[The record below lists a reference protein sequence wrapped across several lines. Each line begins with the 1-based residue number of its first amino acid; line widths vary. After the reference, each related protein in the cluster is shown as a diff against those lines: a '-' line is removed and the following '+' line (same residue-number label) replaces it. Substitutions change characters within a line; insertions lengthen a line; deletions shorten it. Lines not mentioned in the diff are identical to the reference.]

1 MSQYEQNLIGSFIP
15 LMEVDDEESRDI
27 YESELYAD
35 ILDIVDHLGN
45 SDFKFIYLNLYDE
58 IRNTDMDRK
67 KELCE
72 KLEVEFAK
80 IYNFEFTP
88 KLTFDSEEDIEKYL
102 NFIEFIEYDNIDFLA
117 SLISGLDFSLLKK
130 NVNEF
135 ISTNWV
141 KINEKIDNLI
151 ENKKISE
158 LISLFLRTNN
168 KEGIL
173 EFIQLNLEKNKMLVI
188 LKTMEGEFQ
197 NEWNYN

>member
-102 NFIEFIEYDNIDFLA
+102 TFIEFIEYDNIDFLA

-135 ISTNWV
+135 ISTNWI

-197 NEWNYN
+197 NE

>member
-197 NEWNYN
+197 NE